1 VTSDKWQVKR
11 RTRPE
16 SIYSSLLVTRHLSLV
31 TAFVP
36 LVTCHLSLVTVFL
49 IPVAAAQ
56 DVLTWHNDN
65 ARTGQNLQETI
76 LTPADVNPSAFGKL
90 FVIPVDGKVDA
101 QPLYLS
107 ALAIAGQGTHNAL
120 YVATENDSVYAF
132 DADTGQT
139 LWHVSLLAPGET
151 PSDHRGGC
159 MQVLPLIGITA
170 TPAIDRAI
178 GPHGTIFVIAMS
190 KNGPQ
195 HYFQRLHALDVA
207 TGWEEFGGPVEIRAA
222 FPGTGDE
229 SRDGEVLFNPAQYKE
244 RPGLLLVNH
253 TVVTAWSSHCDFR
266 PYTGWVIAYDERT
279 LQQTAVV
286 NLTPNGHEGAIW
298 SSGAGPAADASGN
311 IYLLDGNGTFDTT
324 LTADGFPSR
333 GDYGNAFLKLSLSDR
348 RLSVVD
354 YFNMFDTVK
363 ESRADQDFGSGGAMV
378 LPDINLASEVTG
390 PATTEEKK
398 NAAMGKVRRLAVGAG
413 KDRNIYLVD
422 RDDMG
427 KFHPDRNAIYQEL
440 PKALSGEEFGAPAW
454 FNGRI
459 YYGAVGDSIRAFELS
474 NGKLTE
480 QPVSKTRNSFVYPG
494 ATPSISASGASN
506 GIVWAVESTNHAVLH
521 AYDANDLSRE
531 LYNSNLAP
539 SHRDRFG
546 EGNKFIV
553 PTIANGKVYVG
564 TTDGIGV
571 FGLLAT
577 IQPVAGKPMGGLTGG
592 PQGGSG
598 RTK

>member
-1 VTSDKWQVKR
+1 MRKVQAVNSDEA
-11 RTRPE
+11 TH
-16 SIYSSLLVTRHLSLV
+16 SSLFFTCHWSLV
-31 TAFVP
+31 AAFALTA
-36 LVTCHLSLVTVFL
+36 LLTARAT
-49 IPVAAAQ
+49 AQ

-65 ARTGQNLQETI
+65 ARTGQNLHETI
-76 LTPADVNPSAFGKL
+76 LTLANVNPDTFGKL

-101 QPLYLS
+101 QPLYLGGVVTS
-107 ALAIAGQGTHNAL
+107 GQGTHNAL

-132 DADTGQT
+132 DADTGRT
-139 LWHVSLLAPGET
+139 LWHASLLAPGET

-159 MQVLPLIGITA
+159 TQVLPQIGITA
-170 TPAIDRAI
+170 TPAIDRAS
-178 GPHGTIFVIAMS
+178 GPDGTIYIVAMS
-190 KNGPQ
+190 KNGPR

-207 TGWEEFGGPVEIRAA
+207 TGGEEFGGPVEIGAA
-222 FPGTGDE
+222 IPGTGDE
-229 SRDGEVLFNPAQYKE
+229 SRDGQVLFNPAQYKE

-253 TVVTAWSSHCDFR
+253 TIVTAWSSHCDFR

-279 LQQTAVV
+279 LRQTAVL

-324 LTADGFPSR
+324 LTAEGFPSR
-333 GDYGNAFLKLSLSDR
+333 GDYGNSFLKLSLSDR
-348 RLSVVD
+348 RLLVAD

-363 ESRADQDFGSGGAMV
+363 ESHADQDLGSGGAMV
-378 LPDINLASEVTG
+378 LPDIKVAIKLATNLARDLAPSGASG
-390 PATTEEKK
+390 PAPTEDKRS
-398 NAAMGKVRRLAVGAG
+398 AAGKVLRLAVGAG

-440 PKALSGEEFGAPAW
+440 PKALNGEEFGAPAW
-454 FNGRI
+454 FDGRI

-474 NGKLTE
+474 NGRLSE
-480 QPVSKTRNSFVYPG
+480 PPVSKTRNSFVYPG
-494 ATPSISASGASN
+494 ATPSISANGASN
-506 GIVWAVESTNHAVLH
+506 GIVWAVESTNHATLR
-521 AYDANDLSRE
+521 AYDASDLSRE
-531 LYNSNLAP
+531 LYSSNLAA

-564 TTDGIGV
+564 TTDGVAV

-577 IQPVAGKPMGGLTGG
+577 SG
-592 PQGGSG
+592 P
-598 RTK
+598 